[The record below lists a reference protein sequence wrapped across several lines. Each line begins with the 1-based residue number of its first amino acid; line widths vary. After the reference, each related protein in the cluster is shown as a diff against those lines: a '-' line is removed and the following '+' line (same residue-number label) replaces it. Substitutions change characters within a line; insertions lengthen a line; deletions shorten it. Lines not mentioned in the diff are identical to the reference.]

1 MDNRARHPG
10 DPRNT
15 RTAGAASASTAEPS
29 AAPAAAELA
38 PFGFP
43 VAAAFPPPAPFGFGF
58 PVAAAFPPPVPVAGP
73 TVKPPPVPMAGPT
86 VSVSSGGT
94 KDGSDTTGIFSIDG
108 SPMPSRPVSPIL
120 ISNDGDLCGDDRSS
134 SPSSGSPSRVA
145 AVTKKEEDLPALGQ
159 ERHIDEPDNFAWL
172 RPLKCVQA
180 RGGDDPERS
189 VTNATIVSHPA
200 PAGELLD
207 WESRARGKVHYNENA
222 KWYIKIHWVMSDY
235 SEWLPCEWVQEEL
248 NRRGRKRTPRHAIG
262 PVAAAKRNGL
272 LRRSAPQKLGGK
284 LRPIKIDDDGG
295 SGNNTENTRSKRKLA
310 SVSRAYSYS
319 RRAAAM
325 SKTGGQK
332 RLKKEKSPHK
342 GNDDLLPDIAV
353 GTNVLKYFTGGCKGK
368 RYYQGKITKLPGPGN
383 SFYHVRYDD
392 GDEEDMTPDE
402 MWMAFSDWCVSIKKI
417 SLTKVRWTLVH
428 HCFYHAMSTCM
439 CFQNGS
445 VISQK
450 LVLLPFL
457 CPTHTFHHSL
467 IRTRRWSRS
476 IGPR

>member
-29 AAPAAAELA
+29 AAPAAVELA
-38 PFGFP
+38 PF
-43 VAAAFPPPAPFGFGF
+43 
-58 PVAAAFPPPVPVAGP
+58 
-73 TVKPPPVPMAGPT
+73 PPPVPMAGPT
-86 VSVSSGGT
+86 VSDSSGGT
-94 KDGSDTTGIFSIDG
+94 KDGSDTTENFSIDG
-108 SPMPSRPVSPIL
+108 SPMDEIQSLSSHSSRAASPIL
-120 ISNDGDLCGDDRSS
+120 GTS
-134 SPSSGSPSRVA
+134 SPSSGSPSRIA

-159 ERHIDEPDNFAWL
+159 ERHIDEPGELAWL

-272 LRRSAPQKLGGK
+272 LRQSAPQRLGSK
-284 LRPIKIDDDGG
+284 LRPIKIDNDGG
-295 SGNNTENTRSKRKLA
+295 GGNNTENIRSKRKLA
-310 SVSRAYSYS
+310 PVSRAYS
-319 RRAAAM
+319 RRAAAADTRVVM

-342 GNDDLLPDIAV
+342 ANDDLLPDIAV
-353 GTNVLKYFTGGCKGK
+353 GTNILKYFADGK
-368 RYYQGKITKLPGPGN
+368 QYYQGKITKLPGHGN
-383 SFYHVRYDD
+383 SFYHARYND
-392 GDEEDMTPDE
+392 GDEEDMTPAE
-402 MWMAFSDWCVSIKKI
+402 MWMAFSDWCVYNKEMT
-417 SLTKVRWTLVH
+417 LTKVRWH
-428 HCFYHAMSTCM
+428 NCFRIAMV
-439 CFQNGS
+439 Q
-445 VISQK
+445 IS
-450 LVLLPFL
+450 
-457 CPTHTFHHSL
+457 
-467 IRTRRWSRS
+467 
-476 IGPR
+476 